1 LPALRSVLSGPHLP
15 KQGNALVFCNFKAS
29 VVTVA
34 DDLNRHGFEADGLHG
49 DLEQRDRNRVLA
61 KFRNGSTRILVA
73 TDVAARGLD
82 IAGIDLVVQYEL
94 PQKSDVYVHRI
105 GRTGRAG
112 ATGVAI
118 ALVTAGDAERLKLG
132 VAASGGELKIQS
144 LPKAGQGPVED
155 TPTAAPTEALVT
167 VLIRGGRRD
176 KLRAGDIVGA
186 LTGEGGCTVE
196 QVGRIEVQEDGVFVA
211 VEKGCA
217 RRLLQAGR
225 LRIKGRTFRVE
236 GA

>member
-1 LPALRSVLSGPHLP
+1 
-15 KQGNALVFCNFKAS
+15 
-29 VVTVA
+29 VTVA

-144 LPKAGQGPVED
+144 LPKAGQGPAED
-155 TPTAAPTEALVT
+155 APAAAPTEALVT